1 MAEAVSNILIRRKP
15 KRLSGELATAG
26 SLADDEVLDEKA
38 FSKMLYLERKR
49 AERSNNRF
57 VLMLLESATLLK
69 SGSEES
75 VAVKI
80 LFAVSQ
86 STRETDIKGWH
97 KDGNSIGVIFTEIG
111 AAAGRAVAAAL
122 LSRITDALSSV
133 LSIDE
138 IKSIRISFR
147 VFPETVGGFPEDGID
162 LALYPELAAGGK
174 KLDRLLKRGMDI
186 LGSLLALLLLA
197 PAMVAIAIAVKVTSR
212 GPVVFRQRRLGLYGR
227 PFTFLKFRTMY
238 SGNDQTTHKEYTK
251 RLISGADCPDTGVA
265 TDTPVYKMKDD
276 PRITPVGRFLRR
288 ASLDELPQF
297 VNVLKG
303 EMSLVGPRPPI
314 PYEVEA
320 YAAWHKRRL
329 LLVKPGITGL
339 WQVGGRSRVK
349 FDDMVRLDLRY
360 AKSWSV
366 LEDVKILLRTPRAV
380 VSGHGAY

>member
-15 KRLSGELATAG
+15 KRLSGELAAAG
-26 SLADDEVLDEKA
+26 SLADDEILDEKA

-75 VAVKI
+75 LAVKI
-80 LFAVSQ
+80 LSAVSQ
-86 STRETDIKGWH
+86 STRETDVKGWH

-138 IKSIRISFR
+138 IKSIRISFH
-147 VFPETVGGFPEDGID
+147 VFPETAGRGCPENGID
-162 LALYPELAAGGK
+162 LALYPELADSGK

-197 PAMVAIAIAVKVTSR
+197 PAMVAIAIAVRVTSR
-212 GPVVFRQRRLGLYGR
+212 GPAVFRQRRLGLHGR

-251 RLISGADCPDTGVA
+251 RLISGADCPVA
-265 TDTPVYKMKDD
+265 TDTPVYKLKDD

-297 VNVLKG
+297 VNALKG

-320 YAAWHKRRL
+320 YAPWHKRRL

-366 LEDVKILLRTPRAV
+366 LEDVKILLKTPRAV